1 MYTRMKWMMMTA
13 ALVLSAVPG
22 MSQEGNFRR
31 ILRFHLKPD
40 MVSEFMAA
48 VEADKEAM
56 KKMGHPRRQTW
67 WQSTSGPTEIL
78 LVRYYKNYA
87 DMDESGLQLS
97 SQVSLARARV
107 MKCANSTETVID
119 ELIPEASVIADR
131 NAMPKYIRTLRSE
144 VKPEKMLEYA
154 AWVEKEIGPAV
165 KKSGVKLF
173 LNSRVRYG
181 ATANMYISAIGMDSM
196 ASFDE
201 PLPLLKSM
209 GKPAYDA
216 AMAKRA
222 AMVTHNEAT
231 IYRGLP
237 NLNYIPEAK

>member
-1 MYTRMKWMMMTA
+1 MYTRMKWLMITS
-13 ALVLSAVPG
+13 ALILSTVPG
-22 MSQEGNFRR
+22 MSQDGNFRR
-31 ILRFHLKPD
+31 IMRFQVKPD

-67 WQSTSGPTEIL
+67 WQSTSGPGEIL

-97 SQVSLARARV
+97 SQVALARARV
-107 MKCANSTETVID
+107 MKNALSTETVVD
-119 ELIPEASVIADR
+119 ELIPESSVIADR
-131 NAMPKYIRTLRSE
+131 NTMPKYIRTLRST

-165 KKSGVKLF
+165 KKSGVKLY

-181 ATANMYISAIGMDSM
+181 ATTNMFVSAVGMDSM
-196 ASFDE
+196 ANFDE
-201 PLPLLKSM
+201 PLPLLKAM

-216 AMAKRA
+216 AMAKRS
-222 AMVTHNEAT
+222 AMITHTEAT
-231 IYRGLP
+231 IYRSLP